1 MLGNQIL
8 KTPTSI
14 FQGGRKTNLGILRVI
29 LAEMRKNYKQ
39 FFFTYYTLFWVLFL
53 PLGNGLL
60 YYFMYLPFT
69 KTFIQFEWLG
79 HSYPSMDIIGFTLI
93 GQLAYTF
100 FLSTLLAGAI
110 FDRER
115 EQGTFE
121 IMLLSPAN
129 RLAILL
135 GNTFGASIRYLWL
148 LVGTLFFFSFS
159 FSIGIQIN
167 DFAAV
172 FLSLLLSLL
181 ALLTFGLSLAA
192 FSIHSRRGGLI
203 AIACQEP
210 VAYVSGLVVPQNAL
224 PQTLAQAGYLIP
236 LTIGLIALRLSL
248 LGGALLQDI
257 QLLLLALVVM
267 IVVYVVLAHY
277 LIKVAEKSAKA
288 KGTLAMF

>member
-1 MLGNQIL
+1 ML
-8 KTPTSI
+8 TSI
-14 FQGGRKTNLGILRVI
+14 FRGGKKINLIVLRVI

-39 FFFTYYTLFWVLFL
+39 FFFTYYTLFWILIL
-53 PLGNGLL
+53 PLSNGIL

-69 KTFIQFEWLG
+69 KSSISFEWLG
-79 HSYPSMDIIGFTLI
+79 RILTVDIIGFTLV

-110 FDRER
+110 FEWER
-115 EQGTFE
+115 AQGTFE
-121 IMLLSPAN
+121 MMLLSPAN

-148 LVGTLFFFSFS
+148 LIGTVFFFSFS
-159 FSIGIQIN
+159 FNIGILVN
-167 DFAAV
+167 DFIAV

-181 ALLTFGLSLAA
+181 ALLTFGLTLAA
-192 FSIHSRRGGLI
+192 FSIYSRRGGLI

-257 QLLLLALVVM
+257 ELLLLSLLIM
-267 IVVYVVLAHY
+267 IVVYVVLAHF
-277 LIKVAEKSAKA
+277 LIKIAEKSAKT
-288 KGTLAMF
+288 KGTLALF

>member
-1 MLGNQIL
+1 MLGSQIL
-8 KTPTSI
+8 KMPTFI
-14 FQGGRKTNLGILRVI
+14 FQGGRKANLSVLRVI

-39 FFFTYYTLFWVLFL
+39 FFFTYYSLFWVLIL
-53 PLGNGLL
+53 PFGNGLL

-69 KTFIQFEWLG
+69 KDYIKFEWLG
-79 HSYPSMDIIGFTLI
+79 RGLNVDIIGFTLI

-100 FLSTLLAGAI
+100 FLSTLIAAAI

-148 LVGTLFFFSFS
+148 MIGTIAIFAFSFNV
-159 FSIGIQIN
+159 GILIN
-167 DFAAV
+167 DFLAV
-172 FLSLLLSLL
+172 FLSLLLSFL
-181 ALLTFGLSLAA
+181 ALLAFGLSLAA

-236 LTIGLIALRLSL
+236 LTIGLIALRLCL
-248 LGGALLQDI
+248 LGGVLLQDI
-257 QLLLLALVVM
+257 QLLLASLLVM
-267 IVVYVVLAHY
+267 IVVYVVLAHF
-277 LIKVAEKSAKA
+277 LIKIAEKSAKA
-288 KGTLAMF
+288 KGTLALF

>member
-1 MLGNQIL
+1 ML
-8 KTPTSI
+8 TSI
-14 FQGGRKTNLGILRVI
+14 FRGGRKANLGILRTI

-39 FFFTYYTLFWVLFL
+39 FFFTYYTLFWVLIL

-69 KTFIQFEWLG
+69 KTNISFEWLG
-79 HSYPSMDIIGFTLI
+79 HILNVDIIGFTLI

-110 FDRER
+110 FDWER
-115 EQGTFE
+115 AQGTFE
-121 IMLLSPAN
+121 MMLLSPAN

-148 LVGTLFFFSFS
+148 LIGTVFFFSFS
-159 FSIGIQIN
+159 FNIGILVN
-167 DFAAV
+167 DFVAV
-172 FLSLLLSLL
+172 FLSLLLSFL
-181 ALLTFGLSLAA
+181 ALLTFGLTLAA
-192 FSIHSRRGGLI
+192 FSIYSRRGGLI

-236 LTIGLIALRLSL
+236 LTIGLIALRLSI
-248 LGGALLQDI
+248 LGGKLLQDV
-257 QLLLLALVVM
+257 QLLLVSLLIM
-267 IVVYVVLAHY
+267 IAVYVVLAHF
-277 LIKVAEKSAKA
+277 LIKIAEKSAKT
-288 KGTLAMF
+288 KGTLALF

>member
-8 KTPTSI
+8 KTLTFISR
-14 FQGGRKTNLGILRVI
+14 GGRKVNLSVLRVI

-39 FFFTYYTLFWVLFL
+39 FFFTYYTLFWVLIL
-53 PLGNGLL
+53 PSGNGLL

-69 KTFIQFEWLG
+69 RTIIPFEWLG
-79 HSYPSMDIIGFTLI
+79 HSLNIDIVGFTLI
-93 GQLAYTF
+93 GQLVYTF
-100 FLSTLLAGAI
+100 FLSTLMAGAI

-121 IMLLSPAN
+121 LVLLSPSN

-135 GNTFGASIRYLWL
+135 GNTLGTSIRYLWL
-148 LVGTLFFFSFS
+148 MIGTIAIFSLSFNVGIL
-159 FSIGIQIN
+159 IN

-172 FLSLLLSLL
+172 FLSLLLSFL

-236 LTIGLIALRLSL
+236 LTIGLIAMRLSL
-248 LGGALLQDI
+248 LGGAMLQDI
-257 QLLLLALVVM
+257 QLLLGVLLIM
-267 IVVYVVLAHY
+267 IVVYVVLAHF
-277 LIKVAEKSAKA
+277 LVKIAEKSAKE
-288 KGTLAMF
+288 KGTLALF

>member
-1 MLGNQIL
+1 
-8 KTPTSI
+8 
-14 FQGGRKTNLGILRVI
+14 
-29 LAEMRKNYKQ
+29 MRKNYKQ
-39 FFFTYYTLFWVLFL
+39 FFFTYYTLFWVLIL
-53 PLGNGLL
+53 PSGNGLL

-69 KTFIQFEWLG
+69 RTIIPFEWLG
-79 HSYPSMDIIGFTLI
+79 HSLNIDIVGFTLI
-93 GQLAYTF
+93 GQLVYTF
-100 FLSTLLAGAI
+100 FLSTLMAGAI

-121 IMLLSPAN
+121 LVLLSPSN

-135 GNTFGASIRYLWL
+135 GNTLGTSIRYLWL
-148 LVGTLFFFSFS
+148 MIGTIAIFSLSFNVGIL
-159 FSIGIQIN
+159 IN

-172 FLSLLLSLL
+172 FLSLLLSFL

-236 LTIGLIALRLSL
+236 LTIGLIAMRLSL
-248 LGGALLQDI
+248 LGGAMLQDI
-257 QLLLLALVVM
+257 QLLLGVLLIM
-267 IVVYVVLAHY
+267 IVVYVVLAHF
-277 LIKVAEKSAKA
+277 LVKIAEKSAKE
-288 KGTLAMF
+288 KGTLALF